1 MRQRGSILLAFTLVL
16 TASGLQALRAEDAP
30 PAETPA
36 TLQGSLM
43 EVENAEGRGEFTL
56 RGPDSRVH
64 RLRFDAKTYF
74 EWRDRQVSAAEV
86 RPGDRLEVVRGDASA
101 GSAQANYARTV
112 RILDSPPARP
122 IGASRS
128 AAASTAPSRRLGY
141 VSPLDHFAPRGN
153 MTFAGVVSR
162 VANDHLIL
170 RTRAGEEK
178 VLVLRVDTRYANSGI
193 PASVSDLQVNT
204 RVFVRAGRN
213 FEDELEAYQ
222 VIWGEILKP

>member
-16 TASGLQALRAEDAP
+16 TAAAELQLLRADDGP
-30 PAETPA
+30 PEASA

-74 EWRDRQVSAAEV
+74 EWRERQISAAEV
-86 RPGDRLEVVRGDASA
+86 RPGDRLEVVRGDASG
-101 GSAQANYARTV
+101 GSAQANYARIV
-112 RILDSPPARP
+112 RILDAPPARP
-122 IGASRS
+122 FGTNRSAGAS
-128 AAASTAPSRRLGY
+128 TPSRRLGY

-153 MTFAGVVSR
+153 LTFAGIVAR
-162 VANDHLIL
+162 VATDHLIL

-178 VLVLRVDTRYANSGI
+178 IVVLRGDTRYANGGI
-193 PASVSDLQVNT
+193 PAAVTDLQVNT